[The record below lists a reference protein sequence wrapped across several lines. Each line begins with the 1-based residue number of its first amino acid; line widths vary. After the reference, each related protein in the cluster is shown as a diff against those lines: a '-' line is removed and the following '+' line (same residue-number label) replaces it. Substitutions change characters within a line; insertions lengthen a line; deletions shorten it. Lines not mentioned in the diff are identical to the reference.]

1 MTSFSFGF
9 ATLSPEV
16 VEQLRTMEPAKRVI
30 LATKM
35 AMEAG
40 APLNDAQAKELQIGE
55 VDDALQFFLESLD
68 LETCKAICTNAD
80 VNVFNSQ
87 LNAILDSGVDVAI
100 RYKDKTSRTVR

>member
-30 LATKM
+30 LATKL

-40 APLNDAQAKELQIGE
+40 APLNDVQAQELQIGE
-55 VDDALQFFLESLD
+55 VDDSLRFFLESLD
-68 LETCKAICTNAD
+68 LETCKEICTNPD
-80 VNVFNSQ
+80 VNVFNSR
-87 LNAILDSGVDVAI
+87 LNAILDSGMDVAI
-100 RYKDKTSRTVR
+100 KYKDKTTGVF